1 MKHLVQLLIAMIVVQ
16 AGLSTAHSYF
26 IGSTDLNFNPHKR
39 THVFVS
45 GRGDDLG
52 ELLQKAAL
60 SKAIY
65 TKQIFPQDQILL
77 IGVEE
82 YSRDEQFSV
91 IKRKGFS
98 NIEFVPASLNQ
109 DRLFSKLESLQ
120 RIASL
125 HFFTHSAVKFGLRLD
140 SIEDRLEPTDDWTRI
155 KKSLTSDSYIFLNG
169 CNTGFILAP
178 SVSSQLEVP
187 TFGSMT
193 ATNIDRKASDG
204 KFYEVEAKLPNGV
217 RFACDREPCYRMSP
231 DNAPYSGHW
240 GKFNGGGL
248 GFFKMFCNLSEKD
261 QCLKTLSLT
270 LATHIGSASLG
281 NPKNL
286 SEAKNNYQSVVLE
299 RLCPSYGSE
308 NTKAECVRQILN
320 LNKNYNPFLGSPL
333 QCSMTKCDFEL
344 TCRAFDDKCDL
355 INPYSRS
362 STLIN
367 EYQIYMTAFDLLF
380 KDLAKN

>member
-1 MKHLVQLLIAMIVVQ
+1 MKHLIRLLIAMIIVQ
-16 AGLSTAHSYF
+16 ASFSTAHSYF
-26 IGSTDLNFNPHKR
+26 IGSTELNINPHKR
-39 THVFVS
+39 THVFVV
-45 GRGDDLG
+45 GRGDELG
-52 ELLQKAAL
+52 ELLQKAAI
-60 SKAIY
+60 SKALY
-65 TKQIFPQDQILL
+65 TKQVFPQDQILL

-82 YSRDEQFSV
+82 YNRDEQLAA

-109 DRLFSKLESLQ
+109 DRLFSKLELFQ
-120 RIASL
+120 NIASL
-125 HFFTHSAVKFGLRLD
+125 HFFTHSAVKFGMRLD
-140 SIEDRLEPTDDWTRI
+140 SIEDRLEPSDDWTRI
-155 KKSLTSDSYIFLNG
+155 KKSLTPDAFIFLNG

-178 SVSSQLEVP
+178 AVSKQLGVP

-204 KFYEVEAKLPNGV
+204 KFYEVEAILPIGV

-248 GFFKMFCNLSEKD
+248 GFFKMFCHLADQE

-270 LATHIGSASLG
+270 LATHIGVTSLG
-281 NPKNL
+281 SPKNFA
-286 SEAKNNYQSVVLE
+286 EAKNNYQNVVLE

-308 NTKAECVRQILN
+308 KTKNECSRQILN

-333 QCSMTKCDFEL
+333 QCSMTNCDFEL

-355 INPYSRS
+355 INPYTRS

-367 EYQIYMTAFDLLF
+367 EYQMYMTAFDLLF
-380 KDLAKN
+380 KDPAKN